1 MIVKAYIRYMANI
14 LNHFNVVTEREY
26 WDIYYT
32 PVPVSIY
39 ALGVVICCFIA
50 ENVAL
55 YILRLNLLA
64 SSLVMRF
71 NRGFQ
76 PKIPGIYEHS

>member
-1 MIVKAYIRYMANI
+1 MIVKTYIRYMANI

-39 ALGVVICCFIA
+39 A
-50 ENVAL
+50 
-55 YILRLNLLA
+55 R
-64 SSLVMRF
+64 
-71 NRGFQ
+71 Q
-76 PKIPGIYEHS
+76 PE